1 MNLNWTIVQPSLE
14 QELRLESDAR
24 AVLEDDNHEEVAKL
38 CSVLL
43 KQNWYQGQVIKQSI
57 GRIEELEAIMATID
71 PPPGQTWQDWL
82 GKRIY
87 ASRKPNKKT

>member
-43 KQNWYQGQVIKQSI
+43 KQNWYQGQ
-57 GRIEELEAIMATID
+57 RH
-71 PPPGQTWQDWL
+71 
-82 GKRIY
+82 Y
-87 ASRKPNKKT
+87 Y